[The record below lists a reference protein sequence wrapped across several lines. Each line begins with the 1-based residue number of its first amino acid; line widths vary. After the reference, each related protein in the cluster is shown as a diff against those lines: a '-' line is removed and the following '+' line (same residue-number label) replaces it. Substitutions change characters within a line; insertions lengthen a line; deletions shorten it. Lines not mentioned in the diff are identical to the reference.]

1 MVTREA
7 HILKLVVRFNYPLQL
22 RCEVK
27 KSFTTHVDWKEKVY
41 IESEPDVIK
50 TVSGFLVRPG
60 AITIGL
66 TKGENES
73 WHQPWE
79 VIPYKSKIFTIKG
92 FKK

>member
-1 MVTREA
+1 VKVGGAKDFYRTMLDSIYNLPATM
-7 HILKLVVRFNYPLQL
+7 
-22 RCEVK
+22 K
-27 KSFTTHVDWKEKVY
+27 KSFTTHVNFKERVY

-60 AITIGL
+60 SITIGL

-79 VIPYKSKIFTIKG
+79 VIPYKTKIFVIKG